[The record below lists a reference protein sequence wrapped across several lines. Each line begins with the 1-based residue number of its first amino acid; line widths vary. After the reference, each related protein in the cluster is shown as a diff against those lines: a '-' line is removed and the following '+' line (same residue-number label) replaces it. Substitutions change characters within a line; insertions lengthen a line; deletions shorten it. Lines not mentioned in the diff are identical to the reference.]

1 MCGIEKIRLEMSEV
15 KKILITGGM
24 RSGKSS
30 YALQLA
36 NQIKGEKAFIATA
49 QSTDDD
55 MKARIERHKEERSN
69 VYQTIEEPIYLSK
82 ALDALRRSANVIV
95 IDCLTL
101 WMSNL
106 LFASQKDVDVEC
118 EISLFVTRLQQT
130 QADIII
136 VTNEVG
142 LGIIADNKL
151 SRDFTEKLGFLNQ
164 KIAKVCDDVVLMVC
178 GCPQMAKSSV
188 KIKCE
193 VG

>member
-1 MCGIEKIRLEMSEV
+1 MSEN

-36 NQIKGEKAFIATA
+36 DQIEGEKAFIATA
-49 QSTDDD
+49 QATDDD
-55 MKARIERHKEERSN
+55 MKVRIQRHKEERSN
-69 VYQTIEEPIYLSK
+69 VYQTIEEPVYLSR
-82 ALDALRRSANVIV
+82 ALNSLRGSANVVV

-101 WMSNL
+101 WVSNL
-106 LFASQKDVDVEC
+106 LFASKKDIDIEG
-118 EISLFVTRLQQT
+118 EISLFATSLQQAQT
-130 QADIII
+130 DIII

-164 KIAKVCDDVVLMVC
+164 KIAQVCDD
-178 GCPQMAKSSV
+178 
-188 KIKCE
+188 
-193 VG
+193 